1 MWTYVVIVRISSCT
15 GYNSTRGG
23 VEIVIQYEVQ
33 LWPVPLLTPSGRAPP
48 VSTGGEGVRV

>member
-15 GYNSTRGG
+15 GYNSMRGG